1 MNEEDVYTHTHTHT
15 HTHMEY
21 YSVIK
26 KNEILLFSTM
36 WIDLESITL
45 SEISHR
51 NIIILLTFL
60 WNLKK

>member
-15 HTHMEY
+15 QMEY

-36 WIDLESITL
+36 WIDLESIML
-45 SEISHR
+45 SEISQR